1 MIAIIGRN
9 NLEKP
14 EDILAAILPNGRVLV
29 NEKVLGERSEEERAG
44 LEGVLKNYR
53 DNTKVAGD
61 ETVSTSSIMEKFAMR
76 SNNGYAEDSNV
87 WLFEDG
93 GFEGY
98 KPISE
103 ARELIK
109 EAGLR

>member
-1 MIAIIGRN
+1 MIAIIGKN
-9 NLEKP
+9 NLEKS
-14 EDILAAILPNGRVLV
+14 EDIQGAILPNGRVLI
-29 NEKVLGERSEEERAG
+29 NTEVLGEDSEEQRAG
-44 LEGVLKNYR
+44 LEGLLKDYR
-53 DNTKVAGD
+53 ERANLAGD

-76 SNNGYAEDSNV
+76 SNNGYAEDSLV

-103 ARELIK
+103 AKDLIK
-109 EAGLR
+109 EAGLL

>member
-1 MIAIIGRN
+1 MIAIIGTN
-9 NLEKP
+9 KLENP
-14 EDILAAILPNGRVLV
+14 EDIESAILPNGRVLIAKDADEFRRTGLESLLD
-29 NEKVLGERSEEERAG
+29 NYREDAKRDGDEKVSTASI
-44 LEGVLKNYR
+44 LEQ
-53 DNTKVAGD
+53 
-61 ETVSTSSIMEKFAMR
+61 FAHR
-76 SNNGYAEDSNV
+76 SNNGYAEKSNV

>member
-1 MIAIIGRN
+1 MIAIIGKN

-14 EDILAAILPNGRVLV
+14 EDISAAILPNGKVLV
-29 NEKVLGERSEEERAG
+29 NTEVLGERSEGEREG

-53 DNTKVAGD
+53 ESANRAGD
-61 ETVSTSSIMEKFAMR
+61 ETVSNSSIMEKFAMR
-76 SNNGYAEDSNV
+76 SNNGYAKHSNV

-109 EAGLR
+109 EAGLH

>member
-14 EDILAAILPNGRVLV
+14 EDIQSAILPNGRVLV
-29 NEKVLGERSEEERAG
+29 NEKVLGERSEGEREG

-53 DNTKVAGD
+53 ESANRAGD

-109 EAGLR
+109 EAGLK

>member
-9 NLEKP
+9 ELKNP
-14 EDILAAILPNGRVLV
+14 EDIESAILPNGRVLIAKDAEEHV
-29 NEKVLGERSEEERAG
+29 RLGLENVLDNYREDAKRGGDEKV
-44 LEGVLKNYR
+44 
-53 DNTKVAGD
+53 
-61 ETVSTSSIMEKFAMR
+61 STASILEKFAHR
-76 SNNGYAEDSNV
+76 SNNGFATSSDV
-87 WLFEDG
+87 WLFDDG

-98 KPISE
+98 RPISE